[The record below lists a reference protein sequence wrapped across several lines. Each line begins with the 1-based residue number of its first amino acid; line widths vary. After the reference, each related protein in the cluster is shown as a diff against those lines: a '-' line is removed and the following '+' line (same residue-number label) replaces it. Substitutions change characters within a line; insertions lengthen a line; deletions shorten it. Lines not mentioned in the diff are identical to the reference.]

1 MQLPIKVTR
10 YGFTSRIPL
19 IQMLGLCLGPE
30 YLTVDLAGQN
40 KDIQLALN
48 GVSDFLWWALHN
60 IICSV
65 WPFPLFSSWTNLL
78 FWFWKLYLSMIF
90 FSFSIC
96 NYHFIFWYNF
106 FLFCLLQRGPE
117 KAVQKLLEMIVYA
130 LLSAHPLKIIH
141 FNVTVKFQS
150 FQKSIFLLVIFIT
163 MFGKGVLFAHLLL

>member
-90 FSFSIC
+90 FPLAFVI
-96 NYHFIFWYNF
+96 IILF
-106 FLFCLLQRGPE
+106 FDTTSSYFAYYKE
-117 KAVQKLLEMIVYA
+117 AQKK
-130 LLSAHPLKIIH
+130 LS
-141 FNVTVKFQS
+141 
-150 FQKSIFLLVIFIT
+150 KSC
-163 MFGKGVLFAHLLL
+163 